1 MARKPVTDEAI
12 GARVRARRQDSTIG
26 FKELAEAIGVSEQM
40 LQKYETGASPLKV
53 TTLVAIATALKCK
66 TTDLIP

>member
-1 MARKPVTDEAI
+1 MAKKPLTDELL
-12 GARVRARRQDSTIG
+12 GARVRARRQDSEIG

-40 LQKYETGASPLKV
+40 LQKYETGVSPMKV
-53 TTLVAIATALKCK
+53 TTLVAIASALKCK